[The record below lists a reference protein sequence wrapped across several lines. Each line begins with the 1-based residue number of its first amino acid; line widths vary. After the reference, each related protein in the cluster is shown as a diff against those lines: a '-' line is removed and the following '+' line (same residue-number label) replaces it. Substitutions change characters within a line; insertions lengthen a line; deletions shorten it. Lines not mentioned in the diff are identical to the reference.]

1 MIRCLAHIEQA
12 GTIMRTARLLTI
24 LSILLFALAL
34 PAAAQRT
41 RRPAPK
47 PKPKPTPQ
55 VTRTSASPI
64 VAAAKQ
70 KVATQLQYVNVFV
83 QKIGP
88 IAVGIENLDKDAAA
102 RKLKQS
108 EIDLNDNSKKKV
120 VTMIQTL
127 RVALVDLEAEFRAKP
142 ALAAYLPKI
151 QGISDLGA
159 QSEDSA
165 LAGKFVAAK
174 DPIRQVAL
182 KLNETLL
189 VMPGPVAGVPMS
201 SSRPAV
207 PVSTSSTVSRPAASP
222 ASTAGRR
229 SPAVGMT
236 PAEVL
241 ASSWGEPSGKR
252 TSSTAN
258 GSTEVWTYAG
268 KRTIYFFKGR
278 VSNITQ

>member
-1 MIRCLAHIEQA
+1 
-12 GTIMRTARLLTI
+12 MRTARLLTI
-24 LSILLFALAL
+24 LSILLLALAL

-55 VTRTSASPI
+55 VTRTTASPI

-108 EIDLNDNSKKKV
+108 DIDLNDASKKKV

-201 SSRPAV
+201 SPRPAV
-207 PVSTSSTVSRPAASP
+207 PVSTSSSSTGSRPASSP
-222 ASTAGRR
+222 VSTAGRR
-229 SPAVGMT
+229 APAVGMT

-241 ASSWGEPSGKR
+241 ASSWGEPAGKR